1 MNSQLTSNDLLA
13 SDKNILE
20 IITTFTELIPAL
32 SCTVL
37 AFGLLPIDDSVCFC
51 AKQKLNLS
59 YADGIDCIFFWLF
72 WCPIWL

>member
-37 AFGLLPIDDSVCFC
+37 AFGLLPIDDSVCILQN
-51 AKQKLNLS
+51 KS
-59 YADGIDCIFFWLF
+59 SI
-72 WCPIWL
+72 